1 MSGNCV
7 GHLRMGAEPDFGVV
21 AVETAPTKRPPS
33 VASLGQRTA
42 SS

>member
-21 AVETAPTKRPPS
+21 PVGTAPTQRLPS

>member
-21 AVETAPTKRPPS
+21 PVETAPAERLPS
-33 VASLGQRTA
+33 VASPGQRMA
-42 SS
+42 SG